1 MLHILLIFRWRLHI
15 CRQRKQRRRRL
26 ATANTPQQNN
36 GTDCGVFMCSFAE
49 CVASGQELTFR
60 QTDVRDQREHLG
72 VSILEGRIRGWR
84 GWEG

>member
-1 MLHILLIFRWRLHI
+1 MRRS
-15 CRQRKQRRRRL
+15 RKTRGIGKVGDGCPCALGQ
-26 ATANTPQQNN
+26 
-36 GTDCGVFMCSFAE
+36 

-60 QTDVRDQREHLG
+60 QTDVRDQRERLG

>member
-1 MLHILLIFRWRLHI
+1 MKREHLRVRGGRWDDTGWELVTD
-15 CRQRKQRRRRL
+15 QS
-26 ATANTPQQNN
+26 NTPQQNN